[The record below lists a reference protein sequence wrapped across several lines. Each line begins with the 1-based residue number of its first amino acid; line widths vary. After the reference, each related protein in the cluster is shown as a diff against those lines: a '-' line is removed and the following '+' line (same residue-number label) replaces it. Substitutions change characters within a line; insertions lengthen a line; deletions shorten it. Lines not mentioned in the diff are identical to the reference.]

1 METRIRVPIGKAG
14 SLGLENWLA
23 GGPRPRPD
31 PPGGYQKTPGR
42 RSRLINQHGWVGY
55 FT

>member
-31 PPGGYQKTPGR
+31 PPGVVK
-42 RSRLINQHGWVGY
+42 RLRGVEAD
-55 FT
+55 